1 MGRVWDPD
9 WQRGE
14 SMAEAKVATR
24 VLVTGGC
31 GFIGSWVVRDLL
43 ARGASV
49 TVFDVAPNPT
59 RWARLIGPSSD
70 SVPVIT
76 GELTDQE
83 ALERA
88 FALAQP
94 THVIHL
100 AALLTPDCQSDP
112 IRGCRVNVLGT
123 TMVFE
128 LARRHGVQA
137 VSWASS
143 MAVFGPEP
151 GEAANAGVREPNR
164 PPSFYGAFKKGCE
177 LVAEQY
183 WMHHQLRSLGL
194 RPHVVYGPEREQG
207 ISAGP
212 SLAARAAAHGAEYT
226 IGFRGVLGYDY
237 VEDVAR
243 GFVRGALDCPAG
255 AHVVDLPSEPASV
268 EQILE
273 ALEGIVPSSRGRLKV
288 QGPALP
294 SNDSPHDQM
303 ISAIFADWKA
313 TSLSEGLRRTVE
325 FYRT

>member
-1 MGRVWDPD
+1 MSKSAAV
-9 WQRGE
+9 
-14 SMAEAKVATR
+14 R

-43 ARGASV
+43 ARGAAV

-59 RWARLIGPSSD
+59 RWSRLIGPASEG
-70 SVPVIT
+70 VPVFT
-76 GELTDQE
+76 GELTDQA

-88 FALAQP
+88 FAAAQP

-112 IRGCRVNVLGT
+112 IRGCQVNVLGT
-123 TMVFE
+123 MIVFE

-137 VSWASS
+137 ISWASS

-164 PPSFYGAFKKGCE
+164 PPSFYGAFKRAGE

-183 WMHHQLRSLGL
+183 WMHHRLRSVGL

-243 GFVRGALDCPAG
+243 GFVRGALECPAG
-255 AHVVDLPSEPASV
+255 AHVVDLPSELASV

-273 ALEGIVPSSRGRLKV
+273 SLEQIVPSSRGRLKV

-294 SNDSPHDQM
+294 SNDSPHDHM
-303 ISAIFADWKA
+303 ISGLFPDWRTTPLA
-313 TSLSEGLRRTVE
+313 EGLRRTVE